1 MTYFQRLVA
10 NTLIFISLSVM
21 FPTMIFVKS
30 IWMGVVASIVL
41 SILNTFIKPILNFFS
56 FPLTIMTLGLFSF
69 VINAVMLQMTSAFV
83 GEVNFGFSNFWSA
96 LLMAIVM
103 SIVNTIVSERNLE
116 KY

>member
-30 IWMGVVASIVL
+30 IWMGILASFIL
-41 SILNTFIKPILNFFS
+41 SILNTFVKPILSFFS

-69 VINAVMLQMTSAFV
+69 VINAVMLKMTSVFI
-83 GEVNFGFSNFWSA
+83 GEANFGFSSFWAA
-96 LLMAIVM
+96 LLMAVVM